1 MSRSSASYHHGNLRA
16 ALLDAADAMLAES
29 GSASLSLREVAR
41 RAEVSHNAP
50 YHHFADRTAL
60 LKALAER
67 HMSRLLDAQRAVAS
81 SSNAS
86 TRLRDVGRAYVGY
99 AVAHPQGFGVV
110 FDPEVCVPGQ
120 PSPTMAPLIEAN
132 EQILAEIVRDV
143 APELDPDA
151 RASAEAGLWA
161 FVHGLAELII
171 AGHLPPESA
180 ESAVDGL
187 AAVIAR

>member
-1 MSRSSASYHHGNLRA
+1 MSRSSAGYHHGNLRA

-41 RAEVSHNAP
+41 RADVSHNAP
-50 YHHFADRTAL
+50 YHHFADRRAL

-67 HMSRLLDAQRAVAS
+67 HMSRLLDAQRAAAAAS
-81 SSNAS
+81 EPA
-86 TRLRDVGRAYVGY
+86 TRLREVGRAYVGY
-99 AVAHPQGFGVV
+99 AIAHPQAFGVV
-110 FDPEVCVPGQ
+110 FDPEVCVPGH
-120 PSPTMAPLIEAN
+120 PTETMAPLIRAN
-132 EQILAEIVRDV
+132 EELLADV
-143 APELDPDA
+143 IREAAPELEPDA

-171 AGHLPPESA
+171 AGHLPPEVA
-180 ESAVDGL
+180 ESAADGL